1 MHTEHCSHKQS
12 VKLLAFM
19 RGIKTRIQKITL
31 FAQTD
36 FLQSHL
42 NFFHELVV
50 RLMNILREIQE
61 EKGIYMTTI
70 PLLSE
75 GNTGIS
81 K

>member
-1 MHTEHCSHKQS
+1 MHTEHGSHKQS
-12 VKLLAFM
+12 VKLLALM

-42 NFFHELVV
+42 HFFHELVV
-50 RLMNILREIQE
+50 RLMNILREIKE